1 MITIEDIKSDMLRFG
16 EGDAFYWDALNE
28 TAYHIHL
35 YPKFVE
41 GYADGYK
48 TVCVKNT
55 GKRIEFMSEAE
66 FEDAVNNRCY
76 GNSISADE
84 YYKMERV

>member
-16 EGDAFYWDALNE
+16 EGDAYYWDALNE

-35 YPKFVE
+35 FL
-41 GYADGYK
+41 DGRK
-48 TVCVKNT
+48 TVCMRNT

-66 FEDAVNNRCY
+66 FEVAVNNRCY